1 MRNATA
7 KISTLPHIQV
17 TKNPI
22 INTFKADIFVVCV
35 GLACTGSMMAWTS
48 PVLPQ
53 LVPVNGTNTSA
64 PFTLTPTQVSIVG
77 SMLSL
82 SGILAALPAGYLADK
97 IGRRKCLLIFLQNFI
112 ISNLLVVFAQSVE
125 YLYVARFF
133 GGLGAGAMQVLCVVY
148 ASEVSSVEIRGSLT
162 SLPSVFLWSG
172 ILITYVLGA
181 FFNWRALSG
190 VLILLPATAWILVW
204 RLPET
209 PAYLYMSG
217 RYEDV
222 KRVLFYFNGRNYD
235 IANDLAL
242 LQQLEKEKTAKK
254 ISPKSLFSVK
264 PYRKALG
271 IAIML
276 KTLQQS
282 CGMNVVILY
291 SGLIFR
297 AAGGLNSYTAAI
309 IMAVVKVA
317 AAQSVSSLIE
327 KAGRRFFMFTSLIGM
342 CVCLI
347 ILGAFFQLKDHL
359 QLPKACGYLAV
370 VDLCLFG
377 VFFCLGAASIP
388 PVILGEIFTPHV
400 KGVAGGIIYEYK
412 WCIVFLWTFGFPIH
426 TIFGI
431 HYAFYLFAVVV
442 AVGCVGVHFFLPET
456 KGKTLQEILV
466 MLEK

>member
-1 MRNATA
+1 
-7 KISTLPHIQV
+7 
-17 TKNPI
+17 
-22 INTFKADIFVVCV
+22 
-35 GLACTGSMMAWTS
+35 MAWTS

-64 PFTLTPTQVSIVG
+64 PFSLTPTQVSIVG

-82 SGILAALPAGYLADK
+82 GGILAALPAGYLADK
-97 IGRRKCLLIFLQNFI
+97 IGRRKCLLIFLLNFV
-112 ISNLLVVFAQSVE
+112 ISHLLIVFARSVE
-125 YLYVARFF
+125 YIYIARFI

-148 ASEVSSVEIRGSLT
+148 ASEISSIEIRGSLT

-172 ILITYVLGA
+172 ILITYILGA
-181 FFNWRALSG
+181 VFNWRTLSG

-217 RYEDV
+217 RYDEV
-222 KRVLFYFNGRNYD
+222 KRVLLYFNGRNYD
-235 IANDLAL
+235 TTGDLVV
-242 LQQLEKEKTAKK
+242 LQQIEKERTVKK
-254 ISPKSLFSVK
+254 ISPKSLFLVR
-264 PYRKALG
+264 PYRRALG
-271 IAIML
+271 IALLL

-297 AAGGLNSYTAAI
+297 AAGGLDSYTAAI
-309 IMAVVKVA
+309 IMASVKVA
-317 AAQSVSSLIE
+317 AAQSVSSVME

-342 CVCLI
+342 CVCLT
-347 ILGAFFQLKDHL
+347 ILGAFFHLKEYL
-359 QLPKACGYLAV
+359 ELPKAWGILAV

-388 PVILGEIFTPHV
+388 PVILGEIFTPLV

-426 TIFGI
+426 TILGI

-442 AVGCVGVHFFLPET
+442 AVGCVAVYFFLPET
-456 KGKTLQEILV
+456 KGKTLQEILI